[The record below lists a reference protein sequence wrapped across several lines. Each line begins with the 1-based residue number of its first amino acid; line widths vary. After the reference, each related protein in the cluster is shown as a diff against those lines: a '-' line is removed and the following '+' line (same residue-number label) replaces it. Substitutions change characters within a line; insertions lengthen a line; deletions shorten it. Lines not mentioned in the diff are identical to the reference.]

1 MGIQITA
8 TMTAV
13 ARGSMAFHQG
23 SGTAAAAAGTGSVM
37 TGLVVGMTVGT
48 GVRAVALP
56 VF

>member
-37 TGLVVGMTVGT
+37 TGLVVGMAIGT